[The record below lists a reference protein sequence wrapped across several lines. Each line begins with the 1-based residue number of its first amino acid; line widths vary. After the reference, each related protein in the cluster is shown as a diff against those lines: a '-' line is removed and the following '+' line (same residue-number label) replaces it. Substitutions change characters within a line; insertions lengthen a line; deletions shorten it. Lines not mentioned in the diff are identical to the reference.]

1 MTRTLR
7 NRTAGIELET
17 GGNPLSNPY
26 ATFPIEKPSEE
37 EMIAEAKRRAN
48 ELIDNFLSGKDRN
61 PKAKMEM
68 LDALVTDEVFVAFLN
83 LYKVMKSCDCA
94 PTSKKYFDESQRY
107 VQAFDAQ
114 IEAEMLFD
122 ITHE

>member
-7 NRTAGIELET
+7 TRTAGIELET

-26 ATFPIEKPSEE
+26 ATFPIEEPSEE
-37 EMIAEAKRRAN
+37 EINAEAKRRAN

-68 LDALVTDEVFVAFLN
+68 LDALAKDEVFAAFLN
-83 LYKVMKSCDCA
+83 LYKVMQSCDCA
-94 PTSKKYFDESQRY
+94 HFSKKYFNASQRL